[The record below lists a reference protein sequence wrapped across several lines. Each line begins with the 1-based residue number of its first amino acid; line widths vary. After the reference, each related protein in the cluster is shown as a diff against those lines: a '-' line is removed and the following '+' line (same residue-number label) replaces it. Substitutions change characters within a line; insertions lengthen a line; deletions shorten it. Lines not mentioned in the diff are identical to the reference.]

1 MQTQLYAAIEE
12 SIVQGTLE
20 RTLRLLIQN
29 IPRFPTD
36 SQLRRHVINVVAAE
50 GLLGETLPVLQRV
63 VEIDAAQGRI
73 LGLIATARLA
83 EGLGLPSDDAWNA
96 VESLVARRPSSP
108 QALEESDNTEA
119 ELTPIRPMLGRDGL
133 LHVAVEMAARPVE
146 GLAERPVVH
155 LPLVSQLKDDDAL
168 AVLRALRLSIAPPDT
183 TIVHTN
189 DTVAW
194 LVLGAFPNDSQ
205 QAEWLPEGTLLT
217 SDTPVTASTSWTLAS
232 EQSAWQGLYARP
244 EVSTALQSILQS
256 AQAASVIG
264 RSAFSHAVGTPAL
277 HDFLA
282 HALAFAAPSGIIRP
296 WGEPS
301 GGIGMLV
308 QGTLQ
313 MNLRSDGNLVH
324 VATLEPGDTFGA
336 ETGDAADVAL
346 LELMSPVSVRWIWLP
361 EDHTEDWLSD
371 HPGALVFLEAQA
383 GARAG
388 ALRQIEATLVSESG
402 ADTAF
407 DDAANTSVRAESVDE
422 PDPNDASI
430 WPPGAP
436 ET

>member
-50 GLLGETLPVLQRV
+50 GLLGETVPVLQRV

-73 LGLIATARLA
+73 VGLIATARLA
-83 EGLGLPSDDAWNA
+83 EGLGLPSDDAWHG
-96 VESLVARRPSSP
+96 VESLVSRRPSSP
-108 QALEESDNTEA
+108 QAIEETNTTEA

-155 LPLVSQLKDDDAL
+155 LPLVGQLKDDDAL
-168 AVLRALRLSIAPPDT
+168 AVLRDLRLSIAPPNT
-183 TIVHTN
+183 AIVHTN

-194 LVLGAFPNDSQ
+194 LVLGAFADGSQ

-217 SDTPVTASTSWTLAS
+217 AETPVTATTAWTLAS
-232 EQSAWQGLYARP
+232 EKSAWQRLCAQP
-244 EVSTALQSILQS
+244 EVGTALKGILQT
-256 AQAASVIG
+256 AQAVAVIG
-264 RSAFSHAVGTPAL
+264 RSAFTRAVGAPAL
-277 HDFLA
+277 HDFLT
-282 HALAFAAPSGIIRP
+282 HALAFTAPSGIIRP

-308 QGTLQ
+308 QGALH
-313 MNLRSDGNLVH
+313 MNLRRDGNLIH
-324 VATLEPGDTFGA
+324 VGTLQPGDTFGA

-346 LELMSPVSVRWIWLP
+346 LELKSPVPVRWIWLP
-361 EDHTEDWLSD
+361 EEHMEDWLSD

-383 GARAG
+383 SARAG
-388 ALRQIEATLVSESG
+388 ALKQIEASLVARSG
-402 ADTAF
+402 ADTEF
-407 DDAANTSVRAESVDE
+407 DDATNTSVQGGSVDE
-422 PDPNDASI
+422 SDPNDASI
-430 WPPGAP
+430 WPHGAS
-436 ET
+436 ES